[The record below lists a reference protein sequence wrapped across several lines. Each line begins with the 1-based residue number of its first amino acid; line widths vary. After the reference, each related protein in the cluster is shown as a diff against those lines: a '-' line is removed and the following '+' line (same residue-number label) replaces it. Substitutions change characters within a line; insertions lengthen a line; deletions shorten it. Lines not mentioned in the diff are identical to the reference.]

1 MLPKNTDLASQNY
14 EKKTKLHSNSNMD
27 FDTIVY
33 ISFMEV
39 HNKTI
44 SVNRDNVQKD
54 ALKVALNNN
63 RCGLGISMGV
73 GKTRIAIEHL
83 KRNFHPLIQV
93 LVVVPKNTVKQSW
106 IDELKKTKQL
116 HLRGHIIFSTY
127 LSLNKQ
133 NPNEYD
139 IVYLDEC
146 HSLLES
152 HKSFLDNFNGKILG
166 LTGTPPRRKYSEKGR
181 MVQKYCPIKY
191 EFSVDDATDS
201 KILNDYQIVVHQLE
215 LSDLK
220 TLKKKTKDGRQW
232 YTSEKKDYAYV
243 VQRVIAAQTQKQI
256 QFASIMRM
264 RALMDYNTK
273 ETYVKDLLRKVKTKC
288 IVFANTM
295 DQADRVCRHSYHSKN
310 VQSDDNLQLFS
321 DGRIDKLSCVL
332 QLNEGVTIPGLKQG
346 IIMHAY
352 GNERKTSQ
360 RIGRLLRLS
369 PHEKATCHILCYA
382 NTIDVKWVNS
392 ALSTFDQDKIK
403 YYNPLNR

>member
-1 MLPKNTDLASQNY
+1 
-14 EKKTKLHSNSNMD
+14 
-27 FDTIVY
+27 
-33 ISFMEV
+33 MEIY
-39 HNKTI
+39 NKAVP
-44 SVNRDNVQKD
+44 VNKDRDVIQKD
-54 ALKVALNNN
+54 ALSIAMQHK

-83 KRNFHPLIQV
+83 KRNYHPLIQV

-106 IDELKKTKQL
+106 IDELNKMKAL

-152 HKSFLDNFNGKILG
+152 HKTFLDEFKGKILG
-166 LTGTPPRRKYSEKGR
+166 LTGTPPRRKSSEKGR
-181 MVQKYCPIKY
+181 MVQRYCPIKY
-191 EFSVDDATDS
+191 EFSVDDATES

-243 VQRVIAAQTQKQI
+243 VQRVVAAQTQKQM

-264 RALMDYNTK
+264 RALMDYSTK

-295 DQADRVCRHSYHSKN
+295 QQADRVCKHSYHSKN
-310 VQSDDNLQLFS
+310 PNSEANLELFS

-332 QLNEGVTIPGLKQG
+332 QLSEGVTIPGLKQG

-352 GNERKTSQ
+352 GNERKTAQ
-360 RIGRLLRLS
+360 RIGRLLRLNPS
-369 PHEKATCHILCYA
+369 NTAVCHILCYR
-382 NTIDVKWVNS
+382 NTQDETWVAK
-392 ALSTFDQDKIK
+392 ALKDFDDNKIK
-403 YYNPLNR
+403 YYNPTI

>member
-1 MLPKNTDLASQNY
+1 MVIRTN
-14 EKKTKLHSNSNMD
+14 
-27 FDTIVY
+27 VY
-33 ISFMEV
+33 IFIMEV
-39 HNKTI
+39 YNKNI

-54 ALKVALNNN
+54 ALKVALNND

-73 GKTRIAIEHL
+73 GKTRVAINHL
-83 KRNFHPLIQV
+83 KRYYNPFILV
-93 LVVVPKNTVKQSW
+93 LVVVPKNSVKQSW
-106 IDELKKTKQL
+106 LDELEKMGETDLLQ
-116 HLRGHIIFSTY
+116 HIRFSTY
-127 LSLNKQ
+127 LSINKQ
-133 NPNEYD
+133 DPKIYD

-152 HKSFLDNFNGKILG
+152 HKSFLDAFKGKILG
-166 LTGTPPRRKYSEKGR
+166 LTGTPPRRKTSEKGR
-181 MVQKYCPIKY
+181 MVQRYCPIKY

-243 VQRVIAAQTQKQI
+243 VQRVIAAQTQKQM

-295 DQADRVCRHSYHSKN
+295 TQADRVCRHSYHSKN
-310 VQSDDNLQLFS
+310 AQSEDNLQLFS

-346 IIMHAY
+346 IIMHMVMKGKQHRELVDY
-352 GNERKTSQ
+352 
-360 RIGRLLRLS
+360 
-369 PHEKATCHILCYA
+369 
-382 NTIDVKWVNS
+382 
-392 ALSTFDQDKIK
+392 
-403 YYNPLNR
+403 

>member
-1 MLPKNTDLASQNY
+1 
-14 EKKTKLHSNSNMD
+14 
-27 FDTIVY
+27 
-33 ISFMEV
+33 MEV
-39 HNKTI
+39 HNKTVP
-44 SVNRDNVQKD
+44 VNKDRDVIQKD
-54 ALKVALNNN
+54 ALSIAVQHK

-83 KRNFHPLIQV
+83 KRNYHPLIQV

-106 IDELKKTKQL
+106 IDELKKMKAL

-152 HKSFLDNFNGKILG
+152 HKSFLDAFNGKILG
-166 LTGTPPRRKYSEKGR
+166 LTGTPPRVKTSEKGR
-181 MVQKYCPIKY
+181 MVAKYCPIKY
-191 EFSVDDATDS
+191 TFSVDDATDS
-201 KILNDYQIVVHQLE
+201 KILNDYQIIVHQLE

-243 VQRVIAAQTQKQI
+243 VQRVVAAQTQKQM

-264 RALMDYNTK
+264 RALMDYSTK

-310 VQSDDNLQLFS
+310 PNSEDNLQLFS

-352 GNERKTSQ
+352 GNESKTAQ
-360 RIGRLLRLS
+360 RIGRLLRLNPS
-369 PHEKATCHILCYA
+369 NTAVCHILCYK
-382 NTIDVKWVNS
+382 NTQDETWVAK
-392 ALSTFDQDKIK
+392 ALKDFDENKIK
-403 YYNPLNR
+403 YYNPTI

>member
-1 MLPKNTDLASQNY
+1 MVIRTN
-14 EKKTKLHSNSNMD
+14 
-27 FDTIVY
+27 VY
-33 ISFMEV
+33 IFIMEV
-39 HNKTI
+39 YNKNI

-54 ALKVALNNN
+54 ALKVALNND

-73 GKTRIAIEHL
+73 GKTRVAINHL
-83 KRNFHPLIQV
+83 KRNFHPFILV
-93 LVVVPKNTVKQSW
+93 LVVVPKNSVKQSW
-106 IDELKKTKQL
+106 LDELEKMGETDLLQ
-116 HLRGHIIFSTY
+116 HIRFSTY
-127 LSLNKQ
+127 LSINKQ
-133 NPNEYD
+133 DPKIYD

-152 HKSFLDNFNGKILG
+152 HKSFLDAFKGKILG
-166 LTGTPPRRKYSEKGR
+166 LTGTPPRRKTSEKGR
-181 MVQKYCPIKY
+181 MVQRYCPIKY

-243 VQRVIAAQTQKQI
+243 VQRVIAAQTQKQM

-273 ETYVKDLLRKVKTKC
+273 ETYVKDLIRKVKTKC

-310 VQSDDNLQLFS
+310 AQSEDNLQLFS

-352 GNERKTSQ
+352 GNERKTAQ
-360 RIGRLLRLS
+360 RIGRLLRLNPS
-369 PHEKATCHILCYA
+369 ESAVCHILCYKG
-382 NTIDVKWVNS
+382 TQDETWVAK
-392 ALSTFDQDKIK
+392 ALKDFDQNKITF
-403 YYNPLNR
+403 YNPTI